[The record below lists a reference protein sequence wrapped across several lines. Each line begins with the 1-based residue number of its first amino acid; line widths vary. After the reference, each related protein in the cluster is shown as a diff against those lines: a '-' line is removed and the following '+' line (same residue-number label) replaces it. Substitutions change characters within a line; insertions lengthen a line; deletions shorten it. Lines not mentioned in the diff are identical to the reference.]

1 MADEPLTHTLR
12 AAHGGDREAADRAYA
27 VLYPELLK
35 IARSRLR
42 AHRPNTLLD
51 TEALVHESF
60 MRFVAADKLDIAD
73 RKHFFAYAAKTMRN
87 IVIDFA
93 RRRLAERR
101 GAAVEKVT
109 LNSELIDEKG
119 ADASVLEVDAVLRQL
134 EVLEPALA
142 QVVEMRYFGG
152 YTDIEIAATM
162 EITDRTVRRHW
173 DKARAF
179 ILRICRPEPRCVRT
193 DARSPQPR
201 RMS

>member
-1 MADEPLTHTLR
+1 MSDESLTVTLR
-12 AAHGGDREAADRAYA
+12 AAHAGDREAADRAYA

-42 AHRPNTLLD
+42 MQGHQTLLD

-60 MRFVAADKLDIAD
+60 LRFVSADKLGIAD

-93 RRRLAERR
+93 RRRHAGRHGGAAER
-101 GAAVEKVT
+101 VT
-109 LNSELIDEKG
+109 LDTAALG
-119 ADASVLEVDAVLRQL
+119 TLQTDASVLDVDQALRDL
-134 EVLEPALA
+134 EALEPRLA

-152 YTDIEIAATM
+152 YTDAEVAAALG
-162 EITDRTVRRHW
+162 ITDRTVRRDW

-179 ILRICRPEPRCVRT
+179 IL
-193 DARSPQPR
+193 SQLQP
-201 RMS
+201 